1 MDISGKLSIKLLKYI
16 TSNIDKTEEEAEK
29 IQYGIQVILINFFK
43 AIILFSTALIFNVFT
58 YTFIAV
64 ISFAFIRAFASGVH
78 TDSSIKCIIINYI
91 MFLGN
96 AYLSR
101 SITINRITAVAI
113 VAISLISY
121 IIYAPADTE
130 ERPLISKKLRKESK
144 IKAIIVV
151 IALGAV
157 SILFLDDTY
166 RNLIIISILEGA
178 VIITPFVYWVFGKSY
193 RNYEKV
199 EL

>member
-1 MDISGKLSIKLLKYI
+1 MEISEKLSIKLVKYVSRSI
-16 TSNIDKTEEEAEK
+16 EKTEEEVEQ

-43 AIILFSTALIFNVFT
+43 AIILFSTAYFLHLFL

-64 ISFAFIRAFASGVH
+64 ISFALIRAFANGVH

-91 MFLGN
+91 LFLGN
-96 AYLSR
+96 AYLS
-101 SITINRITAVAI
+101 SNITISRITAAGI

-144 IKAIIVV
+144 IKAIVVV

-157 SILFLDDTY
+157 SILFLSSTY
-166 RNLIIISILEGA
+166 RNLIIFSILEGA